1 MCQNAFEESKS
12 SPVSTRIK
20 AAVILIAGVIILV
33 LGIGMW
39 QSPEVNWEGFM
50 GAWGSLG
57 DEFGRLRHDPF
68 AILGILVIIV
78 GVIISYTALK
88 RLIRGKS
95 E

>member
-1 MCQNAFEESKS
+1 MPSKKSKS
-12 SPVSTRIK
+12 SVATRIK

-39 QSPEVNWEGFM
+39 QSPEVDWAGFM

-57 DEFGRLRHDPF
+57 DEFTRLRHDPF
-68 AILGILVIIV
+68 AVLGILVIIV
-78 GVIISYTALK
+78 GVIIAYTGIK

-95 E
+95 G

>member
-1 MCQNAFEESKS
+1 MPSKKSKS

-20 AAVILIAGVIILV
+20 AAVILIA
-33 LGIGMW
+33 MW